1 MVQRITLTPQ
11 WHESLQVVA
20 FRFLEDQVTVRS
32 EPRFRDGWPQQD
44 TTSLMRDARGLQ
56 AALALQQERPTLR
69 VMQCVL
75 SARAIRDVGIPG
87 IVHS

>member
-1 MVQRITLTPQ
+1 
-11 WHESLQVVA
+11 
-20 FRFLEDQVTVRS
+20 
-32 EPRFRDGWPQQD
+32 
-44 TTSLMRDARGLQ
+44 MRDARGLQ